1 MIYFLGWSFL
11 KLRGE
16 KNRSSKESSNFEDCW
31 KNCSLD
37 ICLGYLFSRMLYFKI
52 LQATWER
59 KLQNVSRPKRTKP
72 PGTHSKSPHGHQKS
86 FKIAKK
92 SNRTSQHR
100 YVRNFY
106 LAFTCRFEFQHICE
120 RLCIMVAHLD
130 RLMNVVTNENGVLRR
145 WHTLYVFESH
155 KVSKTKVL
163 NKSKKYHAME

>member
-1 MIYFLGWSFL
+1 M
-11 KLRGE
+11 K
-16 KNRSSKESSNFEDCW
+16 
-31 KNCSLD
+31 
-37 ICLGYLFSRMLYFKI
+37 
-52 LQATWER
+52 
-59 KLQNVSRPKRTKP
+59 RPKRTKP

-106 LAFTCRFEFQHICE
+106 LAFTCRFEFRHICE

-163 NKSKKYHAME
+163 NKSKKYHAMEWIDTIDCSFPGQFCVILLSSWSVPGDFLGSCFITMY

>member
-1 MIYFLGWSFL
+1 M
-11 KLRGE
+11 K
-16 KNRSSKESSNFEDCW
+16 
-31 KNCSLD
+31 
-37 ICLGYLFSRMLYFKI
+37 
-52 LQATWER
+52 
-59 KLQNVSRPKRTKP
+59 RPKRTKP

-106 LAFTCRFEFQHICE
+106 LAFTCRFEFQHIFE

-163 NKSKKYHAME
+163 NKSKKYHAMEWIDTIDCSFPGQFCVILLSSWRVPGDFYWVRVL